1 MDLKAMSTYESKLQ
15 NKAVKTLADMKNILD
30 HETWNHMFSELMD
43 KISAGHYAFGSELAS
58 KTLTTIN
65 GISDLVGI
73 LCDISPDDAIDVIIK
88 EGESFKKVF
97 DHVIKSS
104 VSSPDDDDTGEKKT

>member
-1 MDLKAMSTYESKLQ
+1 MSTYESKLQ